1 VDAEAYEAYLMGMR
15 LATMDVSEE
24 SWVKATE
31 LFEHAID
38 RDPEFAPAYVGLS
51 IVLRNTAHTYQA
63 PSELMPRS
71 YAAAL
76 AAVELDE
83 DLSDAHACL
92 GRAKCRWQWDWSG
105 AESEFRRALE
115 LDPSN
120 EYALRSYGEFRA
132 VIGESEEAVQAYH
145 RAFEVD
151 PLNRSTMASVG
162 WVYFFTRQHDKGI
175 AHLSSTVKIYPEFIN
190 ARLFLAWNYAS
201 AGQYENAALEIERC
215 RGINAAVDSNP
226 FTLITDMWV
235 FSGLGDNE
243 RTTEVLNRFLE
254 MSEETYV
261 PPSFLAYGYVF
272 LGDTDRAI
280 AWMEKAYD
288 SRDTHL
294 AFARGLPLYDPIR
307 SDPRFQDILRRMN
320 FPED

>member
-1 VDAEAYEAYLMGMR
+1 
-15 LATMDVSEE
+15 
-24 SWVKATE
+24 
-31 LFEHAID
+31 
-38 RDPEFAPAYVGLS
+38 
-51 IVLRNTAHTYQA
+51 
-63 PSELMPRS
+63 
-71 YAAAL
+71 
-76 AAVELDE
+76 
-83 DLSDAHACL
+83 
-92 GRAKCRWQWDWSG
+92 
-105 AESEFRRALE
+105 
-115 LDPSN
+115 
-120 EYALRSYGEFRA
+120 
-132 VIGESEEAVQAYH
+132 
-145 RAFEVD
+145 
-151 PLNRSTMASVG
+151 MASVG
-162 WVYFFTRQHDKGI
+162 WVYFFTRQYDKGI